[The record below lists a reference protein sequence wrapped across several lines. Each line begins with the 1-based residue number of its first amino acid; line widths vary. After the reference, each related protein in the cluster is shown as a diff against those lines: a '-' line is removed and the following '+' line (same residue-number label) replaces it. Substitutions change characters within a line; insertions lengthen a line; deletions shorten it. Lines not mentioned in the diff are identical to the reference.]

1 MDLGQAALDTKKYIR
16 QVALCT
22 KRYLGQ
28 VALFPSG
35 MQIMAS
41 SGDSL
46 TERIPKVPL
55 RNGLPMAMFSK
66 LFSGDLG
73 QPEPSSSG
81 GQQSQQQQ
89 QQLPKVSPGGSTK
102 RAKRTKQT

>member
-1 MDLGQAALDTKKYIR
+1 MYLRQTALDTKKYIR

-41 SGDSL
+41 INQTDCV
-46 TERIPKVPL
+46 IPL
-55 RNGLPMAMFSK
+55 
-66 LFSGDLG
+66 D
-73 QPEPSSSG
+73 
-81 GQQSQQQQ
+81 
-89 QQLPKVSPGGSTK
+89 PKICCLVFK
-102 RAKRTKQT
+102 